1 MKRIALAVAAVLFAG
16 MAQAATTEFIVFKQ
30 NNFRGPSQTIKG
42 QVENLPGGGFGRE
55 VASLIV
61 RGGYWEVCNR
71 DHFKGD
77 CFVLGPGEYPSLSPA
92 LNDRIVAIRF
102 LGTDTKH
109 ARRVANEERREA
121 REERRED
128 RREAREERREDR
140 RDGRREQRQ
149 LGAIDLYGRTE
160 FRGRAVRVQDNVP
173 TLAEFDGHASSVI
186 VHNGTWQLCTRPGFE
201 GRCEVFEPGRYPR
214 LAALNDRVSSLR
226 QVR

>member
-1 MKRIALAVAAVLFAG
+1 MKRFALAAAVAVLFAG
-16 MAQAATTEFIVFKQ
+16 IAQAATTEFIVFKQ

-92 LNDRIVAIRF
+92 LNDHIVAIRF
-102 LGTDTKH
+102 LGTDSKH
-109 ARRVANEERREA
+109 ARRVAKEERRET
-121 REERRED
+121 RQERRED
-128 RREAREERREDR
+128 RREVREARREA
-140 RDGRREQRQ
+140 RQ
-149 LGAIDLYGRTE
+149 QGAIDLYGRPD
-160 FRGRAVRVQDNVP
+160 FRGRAVRVEDNMP
-173 TLAEFDGHASSVI
+173 TLREFDGRASSVV
-186 VHNGTWQLCTRPGFE
+186 VHDGKWQLCSEPGFE

>member
-1 MKRIALAVAAVLFAG
+1 MKRFALAAAVAVLFAG
-16 MAQAATTEFIVFKQ
+16 IAQAATTEFIVFKQ

-55 VASLIV
+55 VSSLIV

-77 CFVLGPGEYPSLSPA
+77 CYVLGPGESPSLSPA
-92 LNDRIVAIRF
+92 LHDRVVAIRF
-102 LGTDTKH
+102 LGTDSKH
-109 ARRVANEERREA
+109 ARRVAKEERRDAREERREERREA
-121 REERRED
+121 R
-128 RREAREERREDR
+128 REAR
-140 RDGRREQRQ
+140 QQ
-149 LGAIDLYGRTE
+149 GAIDLYGRPD
-160 FRGRAVRVQDNVP
+160 FRGRAVRVEDNMP
-173 TLAEFDGHASSVI
+173 TLREFDGRASSVV
-186 VHNGTWQLCTRPGFE
+186 VHDGKWQLCSEPGFE